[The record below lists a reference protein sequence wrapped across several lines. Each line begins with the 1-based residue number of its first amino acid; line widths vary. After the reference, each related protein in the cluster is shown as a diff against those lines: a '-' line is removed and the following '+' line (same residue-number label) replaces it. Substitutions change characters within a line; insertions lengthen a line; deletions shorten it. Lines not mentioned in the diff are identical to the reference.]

1 MALSVELDD
10 MLAAVREV
18 RAELDAV
25 KAARRRLPADDYL
38 GRALLVVEQQKLESR
53 LSEVRRAARRV

>member
-1 MALSVELDD
+1 MALSVDVDD

-18 RAELDAV
+18 RAELEAV
-25 KAARRRLPADDYL
+25 KVARRRLPPDDYL

-53 LSEVRRAARRV
+53 LTEVRRAARGI

>member
-1 MALSVELDD
+1 MAVSIDPDE

-25 KAARRRLPADDYL
+25 KESRRRLPADDYL
-38 GRALLVVEQQKLESR
+38 GRALLVIEQQKLESR
-53 LSEVRRAARRV
+53 LAEVRRAARRL